1 MWEFAYVCY
10 CFAIIRPLLKIM
22 SFTSSEL
29 EQALLHPETNNG
41 LMADI
46 HVRIIKGPVIDTKAR
61 SYLEET

>member
-1 MWEFAYVCY
+1 
-10 CFAIIRPLLKIM
+10 M